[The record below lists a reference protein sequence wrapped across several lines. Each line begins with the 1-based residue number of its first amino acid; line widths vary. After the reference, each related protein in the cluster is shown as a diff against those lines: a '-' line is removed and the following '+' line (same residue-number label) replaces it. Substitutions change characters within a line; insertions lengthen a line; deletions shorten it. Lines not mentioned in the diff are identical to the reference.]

1 MMRTRIVLTVT
12 YCLLC
17 PLRLSSRICGVTISI
32 HQPWLWL
39 LREYYN
45 SVQEDMSNLS
55 QIEFESMLLGSRAMD
70 DEDTDARA
78 TEKTNTK
85 DKVID

>member
-1 MMRTRIVLTVT
+1 
-12 YCLLC
+12 
-17 PLRLSSRICGVTISI
+17 
-32 HQPWLWL
+32 
-39 LREYYN
+39 
-45 SVQEDMSNLS
+45 MSNLS